1 MGQHEG
7 MNLQTDL
14 TGITPDM
21 LPGFFEFW
29 PNPPSQETFLRIL
42 QGSSHVMLAVEDGQ
56 VVGFVNAISDGG
68 LTAYIPLLEV
78 RREWRG
84 RGIASQLVNRLL
96 EQLDGLYMIDTACD
110 DDLVPFYQRF
120 GMRRGNS
127 MILRNYERQNGLAPE
142 A

>member
-1 MGQHEG
+1 
-7 MNLQTDL
+7 
-14 TGITPDM
+14 M

-42 QGSSHVMLAVEDGQ
+42 QGSSHVVLAVEDGQ

-78 RREWRG
+78 RGARCGASGAGERHRQSAREQAAGATG
-84 RGIASQLVNRLL
+84 R
-96 EQLDGLYMIDTACD
+96 GLYMIDTACD